1 MINWNGI
8 FIKTREQL
16 EVAISNLSEGD
27 KQSLRNE
34 FDGIVAQTFK
44 TQTEKDYEKYMKR
57 AAVKD
62 KIIAEMAT
70 ENMARVRAGVWTV
83 PNLVALT
90 QDPELKLILDD
101 INTLSFELAVL
112 KLMALTNPLITQ
124 KIKNDWVLKL
134 QSHFYNG

>member
-1 MINWNGI
+1 
-8 FIKTREQL
+8 
-16 EVAISNLSEGD
+16 
-27 KQSLRNE
+27 
-34 FDGIVAQTFK
+34 
-44 TQTEKDYEKYMKR
+44 
-57 AAVKD
+57 
-62 KIIAEMAT
+62 
-70 ENMARVRAGVWTV
+70 MARVRAGVWTV